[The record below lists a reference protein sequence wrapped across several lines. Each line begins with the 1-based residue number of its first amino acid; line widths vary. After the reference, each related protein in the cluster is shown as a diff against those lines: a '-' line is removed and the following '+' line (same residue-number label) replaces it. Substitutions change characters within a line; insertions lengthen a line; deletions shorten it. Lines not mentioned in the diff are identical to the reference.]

1 VASVILL
8 DPASPPATPATGSSP
23 VPLRRIELPPY
34 DVDAALR
41 LEGELGISHVLSQVL
56 VRRGLEDVGA
66 VRAFLRSDERHDPM
80 LFAGIEQ
87 ALATIRRHIETRS
100 RIVVHGDYDVDGVC
114 ATAVLVRALRSF
126 DADVGWYLPSRSED
140 GYGLSSATV
149 TRLCESGVG
158 LLITVDCGITAV
170 EEVAQAVAGGLDVVV
185 TDHHSPRADGS
196 LPDCPIVHPGV
207 GAFPCRDLCGTAV
220 AHKLAESLGAA
231 TADEDL
237 ELVALATVADLMP
250 LQGENRRIVHEG
262 LVQMAGT
269 RRPGLR
275 ELMRV
280 SRTDPSG
287 LDASCLG
294 FRLAPRINAAGRM
307 RRADAGLELLL
318 TEDTERAAAI
328 ARELDG
334 VNSDR
339 RAVEQR
345 IGWEAEAMA
354 DEMGERSAYVLAA
367 RGWHAGVIGIVAS
380 RITER
385 FNRPAILLALDPD
398 DPMAPAHGSGRSI
411 PGFDLLGALE
421 ATGENLMTYGGHRA
435 AAGLSV
441 LPHEIDAFRDA
452 FERHAESVL
461 TPEMLTPV
469 ERVDAIVSGTDL
481 TLDLAEELLLLA
493 PFGQGNPDV
502 RLHLAGATFDGVR
515 PMGEGGKHAR
525 FNVTSGGARASAVAF
540 GCDGRVAGADGGPV
554 DASFKLERNV
564 WNGVVEPRLT
574 LRHAAPCRPTEIVA
588 LGEPLDYLTTA
599 LMELDRE
606 FDFDPDLDMDAET
619 DSGAGT
625 DSDRALALE
634 YAQAARES
642 EAELLAD
649 LEAAAERIVLDRRG
663 KSPLATIADAKAAA
677 GSSSDLLVICANTPR
692 RLAALASRL
701 GGFALITH
709 ESAQDEPEIV
719 ADFKHVV
726 VLDPPASKLQEVITR
741 LGSGY
746 THVAWGEAE
755 LRFAEQMHAQEY
767 ELRASLVA
775 FYRSLRER
783 GRVAGEELEQ
793 LLRGDGSHARSA
805 RLAGRLL
812 RVFTELELVSLDPE
826 LPALEIAAAQPTEL
840 ERSAAYRV
848 YAKTSEDGQ
857 RFLSGS
863 KPRRAN

>member
-1 VASVILL
+1 MASVILL
-8 DPASPPATPATGSSP
+8 DPTSAPSAPGTGSSP
-23 VPLRRIELPPY
+23 LPIRRIELPPY
-34 DVDAALR
+34 DLDAALR
-41 LEGELGISHVLSQVL
+41 LEQELGVSHVLSQIL
-56 VRRGLEDVGA
+56 VRRGLDDVAA
-66 VRAFLRSDERHDPM
+66 VEAFLRSDERHDPM
-80 LFAGIEQ
+80 LFAGIDD
-87 ALATIRRHIETRS
+87 ALSTIRRHVDARS

-114 ATAVLVRALRSF
+114 ATAVLVRALQALG
-126 DADVGWYLPSRSED
+126 ADVGWYLPSRSED

-149 TRLCESGVG
+149 TRLCESRTG

-170 EEVAQAVAGGLDVVV
+170 DEVAQAVAAGMDVVV
-185 TDHHSPRADGS
+185 TDHHTPRVDGT

-207 GAFPCRDLCGTAV
+207 SAYPTRDLCGTAV
-220 AHKLAESLGAA
+220 AHKLAEALGSP
-231 TADEDL
+231 TADDDL

-250 LQGENRRIVHEG
+250 LVGENRRIVRDG

-280 SRTDPSG
+280 SRTDPSA

-345 IGWEAEAMA
+345 IGWEAEALA
-354 DEMGERSAYVLAA
+354 SEMGERSAYVLAA

-380 RITER
+380 RIVER

-411 PGFDLLGALE
+411 PGFDLLGALN

-441 LPHEIDAFRDA
+441 LPHEIDAFREA

-461 TPEMLTPV
+461 TPEMLAPV
-469 ERVDAIVSGTDL
+469 ERVDAIVSGADL
-481 TLDLAEELLLLA
+481 SLDLAEELLALA

-502 RLHLAGATFDGVR
+502 RLYVSGATFDGVR

-525 FNVTSGGARASAVAF
+525 FNVSSGGARASAVAF
-540 GCDGRVAGADGGPV
+540 GCDGRVTGADGGPV
-554 DASFKLERNV
+554 DASFKLERNI
-564 WNGVVEPRLT
+564 WNGVVEPRLV
-574 LRHAAPCRPTEIVA
+574 LRHAAPCGAAAPIA
-588 LGEPLDYLTTA
+588 ILGEPDDYLTTA
-599 LMELDRE
+599 FMELDRE
-606 FDFDPDLDMDAET
+606 LDFGSGTDPDLDANLVCENEPASEYEPRPCED
-619 DSGAGT
+619 
-625 DSDRALALE
+625 LA
-634 YAQAARES
+634 
-642 EAELLAD
+642 
-649 LEAAAERIVLDRRG
+649 AAAERVVLDRRG
-663 KSPLATIADAKAAA
+663 QSPLTTIADAQAAS
-677 GSSSDLLVICANTPR
+677 GPERPILVICANSPR
-692 RLAALASRL
+692 RLAALASRR

-709 ESAQDEPEIV
+709 ESAQDEPELITE
-719 ADFKHVV
+719 FEHVV
-726 VLDPPASKLQEVITR
+726 VLDPPTSSLQDLVAR
-741 LGSGY
+741 LGTGY
-746 THVAWGEAE
+746 THLAWGEPE
-755 LRFAEQMHAQEY
+755 LRFAQQMHVQEY
-767 ELRASLVA
+767 ELRTSLVA
-775 FYRSLRER
+775 LYRSLRER

-812 RVFTELELVSLDPE
+812 RVFTELELVSLDPD
-826 LPALEIAAAQPTEL
+826 LPALSIAAAQPTEL
-840 ERSAAYRV
+840 ERSAAYGV

-863 KPRRAN
+863 KTRRVN

>member
-1 VASVILL
+1 MASVILL
-8 DPASPPATPATGSSP
+8 DPTSAPATPGAGSAPLP
-23 VPLRRIELPPY
+23 VRRIELPPY
-34 DVDAALR
+34 DLDAALR
-41 LEGELGISHVLSQVL
+41 LEHELGVSHVLSQVL
-56 VRRGLEDVGA
+56 VRRGLDDVAA

-80 LFAGIEQ
+80 LFAGIEL
-87 ALATIRRHIETRS
+87 ALATIRRHIDAHN

-114 ATAVLVRALRSF
+114 ATAVLVRALRAL

-149 TRLCESGVG
+149 TRLCESGAG

-170 EEVAQAVAGGLDVVV
+170 DEVAQALAGGLDVVV
-185 TDHHSPRADGS
+185 TDHHTPRADGT
-196 LPDCPIVHPGV
+196 LPDCPLVHPVIG
-207 GAFPCRDLCGTAV
+207 GYPSRDLCGTAV
-220 AHKLAESLGAA
+220 AHKLAEALGAS
-231 TADEDL
+231 TADDDL

-250 LQGENRRIVHEG
+250 LSGENRRLVRDG

-334 VNSDR
+334 INSDR

-345 IGWEAEAMA
+345 IGWEAEALA
-354 DEMGERSAYVLAA
+354 AEMGERSAYVLAA

-380 RITER
+380 RIVER

-411 PGFDLLGALE
+411 PGFDLLGALD
-421 ATGENLMTYGGHRA
+421 ATGENLLTYGGHRA
-435 AAGLSV
+435 AAGMSV
-441 LPHEIDAFRDA
+441 LPHEIDAFREA

-461 TPEMLTPV
+461 TPEMLAPL
-469 ERVDAIVSGTDL
+469 ERVDAVVSGADL
-481 TLDLAEELLLLA
+481 SLDLAEELLALA

-502 RLHLAGATFDGVR
+502 RLYLSGASFDAVR

-540 GCDGRVAGADGGPV
+540 GCDGRVPGADGGPV
-554 DASFKLERNV
+554 DASFKLERNI
-564 WNGVVEPRLT
+564 WNGVTEPRLT
-574 LRHAAPCRPTEIVA
+574 LRHAAPCNPAEIVV
-588 LGEPLDYLTTA
+588 LGEPEDYLTTA
-599 LMELDRE
+599 LMELDRDLE
-606 FDFDPDLDMDAET
+606 FDFGTGDRDSEFAIESDPASDYEPQPYEDL
-619 DSGAGT
+619 
-625 DSDRALALE
+625 
-634 YAQAARES
+634 
-642 EAELLAD
+642 
-649 LEAAAERIVLDRRG
+649 AAAAQRTVLDRRG
-663 KSPLATIADAKAAA
+663 QSPLATIVDAQAAS
-677 GSSSDLLVICANTPR
+677 GPEHPILVICANSPR
-692 RLAALASRL
+692 RLAALASRR

-709 ESAQDEPEIV
+709 ESALDEPELITE
-719 ADFKHVV
+719 FNHVV
-726 VLDPPASKLQEVITR
+726 VLDPPASKTQEAITR
-741 LGSGY
+741 LGTGF
-746 THVAWGEAE
+746 THLAWGEAE
-755 LRFAEQMHAQEY
+755 LRFAQQMHAQEY

-775 FYRSLRER
+775 LYRSLRER

-812 RVFTELELVSLDPE
+812 RVFTELELVSLDPD
-826 LPALEIAAAQPTEL
+826 LPALVIAAAQPTEL
-840 ERSAAYRV
+840 ERSAAYGV
-848 YAKTSEDGQ
+848 YTKTSEDGQ

-863 KPRRAN
+863 QPRRTN